1 MSPRKSIR
9 WLGSSYRE
17 LCRLPK
23 GVRRKVGVQL
33 DFLQCGLQP
42 LDWKPM
48 KSIGAGV
55 REIRI
60 RQRNDKFRVVYLAK
74 FSELI
79 YVLHVFQKKTRKTSR
94 TDIDIARRRFKSI
107 PAQRRSEE

>member
-1 MSPRKSIR
+1 MSIAKRSQ
-9 WLGSSYRE
+9 E
-17 LCRLPK
+17 K
-23 GVRRKVGVQL
+23 GRCPTGFSPVW
-33 DFLQCGLQP
+33 FTTFGLEA
-42 LDWKPM
+42 M